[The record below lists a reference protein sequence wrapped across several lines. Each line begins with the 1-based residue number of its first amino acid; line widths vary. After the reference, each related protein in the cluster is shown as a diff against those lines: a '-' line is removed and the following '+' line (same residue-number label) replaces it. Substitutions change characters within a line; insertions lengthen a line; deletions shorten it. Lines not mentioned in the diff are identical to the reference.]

1 MIHALPGMGSDRR
14 MYPGKWKSLPE
25 FAPHDWMPHRGEHS
39 LAEVAHS
46 MCDSCSIRDGDV
58 LVGTSLGGM
67 VACEITKI
75 RKIPVLYLVASAV
88 TKDELNPL
96 LGALRP
102 LIRVTPIEWIKF
114 SAGTIPLERAQM
126 FLSVEAS
133 FIRSMCAAVFE
144 WEGLGVTTTRVFR
157 IHGKGDHM
165 IPPPKKV
172 DLLLDGGHLL
182 TMTHAD
188 ECAEFVRANPQSGAD
203 WRQPSS
209 ADANPGSTA
218 AASRRSP

>member
-1 MIHALPGMGSDRR
+1 
-14 MYPGKWKSLPE
+14 
-25 FAPHDWMPHRGEHS
+25 
-39 LAEVAHS
+39 

-67 VACEITKI
+67 VACEITKV

-88 TKDELNPL
+88 TKHEVNSLI
-96 LGALRP
+96 ASMRP

-114 SAGTIPLERAQM
+114 SAGTVPLERAQM

-157 IHGKGDHM
+157 IHGKRDYM

-188 ECAEFVRANPQSGAD
+188 ECAGFIRANLRSGAD

-209 ADANPGSTA
+209 ADANLSSEA
-218 AASRRSP
+218 AASNRSP